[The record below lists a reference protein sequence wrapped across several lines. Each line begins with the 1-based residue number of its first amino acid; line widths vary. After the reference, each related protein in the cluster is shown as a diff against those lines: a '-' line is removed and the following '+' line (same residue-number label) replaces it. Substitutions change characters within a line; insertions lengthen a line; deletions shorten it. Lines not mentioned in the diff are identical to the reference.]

1 MPWGISKIQNKGTDE
16 MWDDVNTKPT
26 QGKMFRVVFGHVM
39 GVSEEYEDDVDRRRT
54 HLLFLPKI

>member
-1 MPWGISKIQNKGTDE
+1 